1 MRAPLGARA
10 CAGTPG
16 CPRALHTRQCSV
28 EGGESRWTLR
38 IVPQAVKARRWLGR
52 LRVRGDP
59 FTLPCR
65 PYWGPRGGEMTP
77 RPVKYYGTD
86 LAIKL
91 ISKQLIT
98 TGVGRRSRCLHE
110 PRQPPLHPHPTPALP
125 QAPMSCRSVLPSR
138 AVCRFRIDIEQ
149 ISASLSRQAYKYS
162 SHLHSQGLVFASE
175 SLRQCRRGTN
185 CLLLK

>member
-1 MRAPLGARA
+1 M
-10 CAGTPG
+10 
-16 CPRALHTRQCSV
+16 

-38 IVPQAVKARRWLGR
+38 IVLQAVKARRWLGH

-91 ISKQLIT
+91 ISCQLII
-98 TGVGRRSRCLHE
+98 TGVGRRPS
-110 PRQPPLHPHPTPALP
+110 PRLIHH
-125 QAPMSCRSVLPSR
+125 
-138 AVCRFRIDIEQ
+138 
-149 ISASLSRQAYKYS
+149 
-162 SHLHSQGLVFASE
+162 
-175 SLRQCRRGTN
+175 
-185 CLLLK
+185 LLKEGKHSIKVLLNR